1 MIRPPF
7 GLAALDMAGT
17 TVADDGVVERAF
29 RRALESTLSGAGTG
43 PAADSPSAPALDDPG
58 GFVRRTMGQSK
69 IRVFTDLF
77 AGDTDLATR
86 ANTAF
91 EEAFDRAV
99 ARGEV
104 EPMPGAVDTIRGL
117 QKAGIRVCLTTGF
130 APATRD
136 RILTALGWTGL
147 ADLVLSPADAG
158 RGRPWPDMVL
168 TAVLRLGIDDVAQV
182 AVAGD
187 TVSDL
192 VAGTRAGAGVVAGV
206 LTGAHSRAELEDAPH
221 THLLASVA
229 DLPAVLLT

>member
-17 TVADDGVVERAF
+17 TVVDDGVVEHAF
-29 RRALESTLSGAGTG
+29 RRALESTTAAAGL
-43 PAADSPSAPALDDPG
+43 AAGNASTDAALADPEG
-58 GFVRRTMGQSK
+58 LVRRTMGQSK
-69 IRVFTDLF
+69 IDVFTELF
-77 AGDTDLATR
+77 AGDADLAAQ
-86 ANTAF
+86 ANVAF
-91 EEAFDRAV
+91 EDAFDQAV
-99 ARGEV
+99 GRGDV
-104 EPMPGAVDTIRGL
+104 EPMPGAVATVRGL
-117 QKAGIRVCLTTGF
+117 QKAGIQVCLTTGF
-130 APATRD
+130 APGTRD

-158 RGRPWPDMVL
+158 RGRPWPDMIL
-168 TAVLRLGIDDVAQV
+168 TAVLRLGIDDVAEV

-221 THLLASVA
+221 THLLASVT
-229 DLPAVLLT
+229 DLPEVLFA